1 VASLMSEIDCSE
13 HTTREIN
20 QAIKRAAA
28 EGAPEVRLTN
38 PAARHSLA
46 VAVMH
51 PIRVVFDGPVG
62 WYCAGMSDGPEVV
75 VHGNCGWSVAENL
88 MSGSV
93 TVYGNA
99 GNSAGASL
107 RGGRVFVEGHGGA
120 RTGISMK
127 GGTLV
132 VGGSVGYMS
141 GFMMQRGT
149 MIVCG
154 DAADGIGDSMY
165 EGTVYV
171 GGTVHSLG
179 ADCIEAEL
187 TGEDRSLLEREL
199 TANDIDA
206 GGYDWK
212 KLVAGRKLWNFSK
225 HEYDAWRA
233 AL

>member
-1 VASLMSEIDCSE
+1 MASLMSEIDCSE

-107 RGGRVFVEGHGGA
+107 RGGGC
-120 RTGISMK
+120 S
-127 GGTLV
+127 
-132 VGGSVGYMS
+132 S
-141 GFMMQRGT
+141 RGT
-149 MIVCG
+149 
-154 DAADGIGDSMY
+154 
-165 EGTVYV
+165 
-171 GGTVHSLG
+171 
-179 ADCIEAEL
+179 EAL
-187 TGEDRSLLEREL
+187 APASR
-199 TANDIDA
+199 
-206 GGYDWK
+206 
-212 KLVAGRKLWNFSK
+212 
-225 HEYDAWRA
+225 
-233 AL
+233 

>member
-1 VASLMSEIDCSE
+1 VASVTTEIDCAAHS
-13 HTTREIN
+13 TREIN
-20 QAIKRAAA
+20 QALKQAAA
-28 EGAPEVRLTN
+28 EGVPEVVLQD
-38 PAARHSLA
+38 PAARHCLA
-46 VAVMH
+46 VAIMR
-51 PIRVVFDGPVG
+51 PLRVVFDGPVG
-62 WYCAGMSDGPEVV
+62 WYCGGMCDGPDLVV
-75 VHGNCGWSVAENL
+75 NGNCGWSVGENL
-88 MSGSV
+88 MSGSI
-93 TVYGNA
+93 TVHGNG
-99 GNSAGASL
+99 GNSAGATI
-107 RGGRVFVEGHGGA
+107 RGGRIFVEGHTGA

-171 GGTVHSLG
+171 GGQIASLG
-179 ADCIEAEL
+179 ADCVEAEL
-187 TGEDRSLLEREL
+187 TSDDLDMLRSELEPHG
-199 TANDIDA
+199 IDA
-206 GGYDWK
+206 GATGFT
-212 KLVAGRKLWNFSK
+212 KLVAGKKLWNFSK

>member
-1 VASLMSEIDCSE
+1 VATVTGVIDCSR
-13 HTTREIN
+13 HSTREIN

-28 EGAPEVRLTN
+28 DGAPEIRLAN

-51 PIRVVFDGPVG
+51 PIRIVFDGPVG
-62 WYCAGMSDGPEVV
+62 WYCGGMCDGPDIVV
-75 VHGNCGWSVAENL
+75 EGGCGWSLAENL

-93 TVYGNA
+93 TVHGHA
-99 GNSAGASL
+99 GSSAGATI
-107 RGGRVFVEGHGGA
+107 RGGRVVVEGDAGA
-120 RTGISMK
+120 RSGISMK

-165 EGTVYV
+165 EGSIFV
-171 GGTVHSLG
+171 GGTIEGLG
-179 ADCIEAEL
+179 ADAVEGEL
-187 TGEDRSLLEREL
+187 TDADREL
-199 TANDIDA
+199 LDRELEAHGMDA
-206 GGYDWK
+206 SRSWT
-212 KLVAGRKLWNFSK
+212 KLVAGRRLWNFNK
-225 HEYDAWRA
+225 HEYDEWRH